1 MSDDPLR
8 AALNKLMDDARELAN
23 LLDSID
29 LTKYD
34 AKELADL
41 QDMIDEVGAVVDRAT
56 DQIDDVEI
64 EEGPDA

>member
-8 AALNKLMDDARELAN
+8 AVLGRLVDDAHALAK

-29 LTKYD
+29 FTEYGAD
-34 AKELADL
+34 ELNEL
-41 QDMIDEVGAVVDRAT
+41 QDMIDEVGSVMDRAA
-56 DQIDDVEI
+56 DQIDATDI